1 MGTGDGVLKLL
12 AAPIRDCVG
21 RNQVINLEDENKKIK
36 LKEKKIKNE
45 IKRLNGLFNNMP
57 ESTMDKVQSLI
68 QNAAFM
74 TVTLDEL
81 QKAINQKGMVEEYQ
95 NGANQKGFKK
105 TVEVEIYNAM
115 VKNQISIFKQLSE
128 LMPMDAPNPKNQEDD
143 FIKLLKRK
151 SM

>member
-1 MGTGDGVLKLL
+1 
-12 AAPIRDCVG
+12 
-21 RNQVINLEDENKKIK
+21 
-36 LKEKKIKNE
+36 
-45 IKRLNGLFNNMP
+45 
-57 ESTMDKVQSLI
+57 MDKVQSLI